1 MVSALDVTKLII
13 YLANK
18 YGDLVTNL
26 KLQKLLYYV
35 QAWYLVN
42 FDKKPLF
49 DEEIEAW
56 DFGPVVG
63 KVYHKFKEFKHSPIN
78 LNVKEDV
85 ITKKFNKKTI
95 DFVEFIYGKYSSFSA
110 YDLVNMTHNEKPCI
124 EASKND
130 LKIID
135 RDKMY
140 EYYSELYKKSKK

>member
-1 MVSALDVTKLII
+1 MVSAFDVTELII

-18 YGDLVTNL
+18 YGDSITNL

-35 QAWYLVN
+35 QAWHLVN

-49 DEEIEAW
+49 DEEIEVW

-63 KVYHKFKEFKHSPIN
+63 KVYHKFKEFKHSPITF
-78 LNVKEDV
+78 NVKEDA
-85 ITKKFNKKTI
+85 ITKIFNKKTI
-95 DFVEFIYGKYSSFSA
+95 DFVDYIYGKYIGFSA

-140 EYYSELYKKSKK
+140 KYYSELYKNDKK